1 MARLFRESRRDS
13 SHSSSSNGFL
23 PPAAAA
29 ASSSSALPSP
39 FPDLGVALSA
49 ADLREAAYEVLVAAS
64 RTTGGKPLTYIP
76 QSSAAAAAA
85 APASPA
91 SSASSASS
99 ASLQRSLTS
108 AAASKMKKALG
119 LRSSASSKGVGSPG
133 SGGKAAGPPR
143 RPATVGE
150 LMRVQMR
157 VSEPADARIRRGLLR
172 IAASQV
178 GSRARVTRFP
188 VEM

>member
-1 MARLFRESRRDS
+1 MARLFRESRRQS
-13 SHSSSSNGFL
+13 ATSSSFSNGFL
-23 PPAAAA
+23 PSAAAA
-29 ASSSSALPSP
+29 AVSSSSSGLPSP
-39 FPDLGVALSA
+39 FPDLAVQLSA

-76 QSSAAAAAA
+76 QASSA
-85 APASPA
+85 APAS
-91 SSASSASS
+91 SSSSSS

-133 SGGKAAGPPR
+133 SGGKAAAPPR

-178 GSRARVTRFP
+178 GSRG
-188 VEM
+188 